1 MSHLKLL
8 VIAAVACLPMLA
20 IDTAAYAQSSAG
32 SVFGSVVDESGQV
45 VPGASV
51 IITNEQTGEVRRGVS
66 SDVGDYVF
74 SGLQP
79 GPYTVRAELSGFKP
93 YEIKNNQVLANN
105 RLSMR
110 PLRLEVGTLSETVS
124 VSAVGEVVAT
134 TQTAQQA
141 ILDLKQ
147 VENLSIRGRDPMS
160 LLKILPGVSML
171 ANDQETFGGSFSTP
185 VPPIQGVNSGN
196 TVYVDGVNGGDG
208 GAGGGGG
215 ANFSAATN
223 MDAIAEVNVQMSAY
237 AAEYGLK
244 GGAQVNLI
252 TKHGGSEY
260 HGSGYWYKR
269 HEMWNATNF
278 FNNRTGTPKPKYRY
292 STLGGTFGGPIPRI
306 KKINENGNKLFF
318 FYSLDDT
325 RLKDVNTLK
334 FYQMPTMLERAGDF
348 SQSVTPGGALIVV
361 TDPLGEPDRPD
372 GDERRGH
379 G

>member
-8 VIAAVACLPMLA
+8 VIAALACLPLLV
-20 IDTAAYAQSSAG
+20 IDTAGYAQSSAG
-32 SVFGSVVDESGQV
+32 SMFGSVVDESGQV
-45 VPGASV
+45 VPGANV
-51 IITNEQTGEVRRGVS
+51 VITNEQTGEVRRGVS

-185 VPPIQGVNSGN
+185 VPPIQGVNAGN

-237 AAEYGLK
+237 AAE
-244 GGAQVNLI
+244 A
-252 TKHGGSEY
+252 S
-260 HGSGYWYKR
+260 
-269 HEMWNATNF
+269 
-278 FNNRTGTPKPKYRY
+278 
-292 STLGGTFGGPIPRI
+292 
-306 KKINENGNKLFF
+306 
-318 FYSLDDT
+318 
-325 RLKDVNTLK
+325 
-334 FYQMPTMLERAGDF
+334 
-348 SQSVTPGGALIVV
+348 
-361 TDPLGEPDRPD
+361 
-372 GDERRGH
+372 
-379 G
+379 